1 MFLRKVQLII
11 IIAGMVLVPLV
22 YWHGVFFPYT
32 FIKTLVFYALTEV
45 AFVVWAALAFAKKE
59 YRSRGSLGVGAMALF
74 LIFVGMA
81 SAMGVDASKS
91 IWSDYE
97 RMFGFITWAHAA
109 VFVFVLSQVVR
120 QEREWDRIFKTNV
133 SVAAGIAAYAV
144 WQWFTTP
151 DLSISTVGNAA
162 YLSSY
167 LIPMFFI
174 TCMLVF
180 SKERFT
186 KSVWLYAA
194 ALLLFLVAL
203 VGTQARAGVVGLAGG
218 LGIGTLLFLFFAPR
232 QGSTLSL
239 SHGPLKRFVAVVYA
253 LGILAAVLMVVFPER
268 AVDFLPSRLG
278 QLADFNVQERT
289 ASGRILVWQVAWE
302 GWKEKPL
309 FGWGPE
315 HFSILFNTYYK
326 PELYAVE
333 PWFDRAHN
341 FIFDYGSTM
350 GIGGLV
356 AYVGMFGAAC
366 YMAVRKWR
374 QGVFPFWRM
383 AMICS
388 LVGAHLI
395 QNLFT
400 FDTISSLMVLLVVFG
415 YSNAQNVYGAETLM
429 SGKTIKSGRVLGAT
443 MVAVLIVGMSGY
455 FMVVRPYLANASAH
469 QGWELLRT
477 GGGDSAAI
485 AQFEKS
491 ISYGTPYSVDARRF
505 MAEYV
510 FEFLKQGGK
519 RPPESLRML
528 MDYAIEKITENIV
541 AEPENVKW
549 IMYRGELYSLLAQK
563 FDVAFIKKAEADFLR
578 AGEMSPGRP
587 QIYLELAQARN
598 MQGDSNKA
606 WEYIDYSIRTV
617 PNFSFGH
624 LNALILAI
632 ETGNTAREA
641 EEYKWLREKRELHN
655 ETIRDA
661 YTKARR
667 YKDAVTIQEQIIRFM
682 DEEQEAYP
690 AAYRAVFYAHLAA
703 LYRYA
708 GDIEHARLAAY
719 KVLELDPKKKN
730 EVDAF
735 LRSLP

>member
-1 MFLRKVQLII
+1 MFLRKAQLII
-11 IIAGMVLVPLV
+11 IIASMVLIPLV

-45 AFVVWAALAFAKKE
+45 VFALWVALAIAQKE
-59 YRSRGSLGVGAMALF
+59 FRVRWSLGIGAMALF
-74 LIFVGMA
+74 LIFMGIA
-81 SAMGVDASKS
+81 LAMGADASKS

-109 VFVFVLSQVVR
+109 VFVCILSQVVR
-120 QEREWDRIFKTNV
+120 QQQEWDWIFKINV
-133 SVAAGIAAYAV
+133 SVAAGVAAYAA
-144 WQWFTTP
+144 WQWFTAP

-194 ALLLFLVAL
+194 VLFLFLIAL

-218 LGIGTLLFLFFAPR
+218 LGIGALLFLFFAPA
-232 QGSTLSL
+232 QGFTLSL
-239 SHGPLKRFVAVVYA
+239 SHRLLKRFVAAVCA
-253 LGILAAVLMVVFPER
+253 LGILAVVLIAVFPER
-268 AVDFLPSRLG
+268 ATTFLPSQLG
-278 QLADFNVQERT
+278 QLIDFNIQERT

-302 GWKEKPL
+302 GWKEKLL

-326 PELYAVE
+326 PELYMVE

-366 YMAVRKWR
+366 WMAARKWR
-374 QGVFPFWRM
+374 QGALPFWHM
-383 AMICS
+383 AMIYS

-415 YSNAQNVYGAETLM
+415 YSNARNGAYTAETRSSHL
-429 SGKTIKSGRVLGAT
+429 IGASV
-443 MVAVLIVGMSGY
+443 VAVLVVGMGGY
-455 FMVVRPYLANASAH
+455 FFVARPYLANASAH

-477 GGGDSAAI
+477 GGGDDAAI

-528 MDYAIEKITENIV
+528 MNYAIKKMTENIA

-549 IMYRGELYSLLAQK
+549 VMYRGELYSLLAQK
-563 FDVAFIKKAEADFLR
+563 FDVAFIKDVEVDFLR
-578 AGEMSPGRP
+578 ARDMSPGRP
-587 QIYLELAQARN
+587 QIYLELAQARK
-598 MQGDSNKA
+598 MQGDSDKA
-606 WEYIDYSIRTV
+606 WEYIDYIIRTV

-632 ETGNTAREA
+632 ETGNTIREA
-641 EEYKWLREKRELHN
+641 EEYKWLSEKGELRS
-655 ETIRDA
+655 EAIRDA
-661 YTKARR
+661 YAKTQR
-667 YKDAVTIQEQIIRFM
+667 YKDAVKIQEQIIHFM

-690 AAYRAVFYAHLAA
+690 ATYRAVFYAHLAA
-703 LYRYA
+703 LYQYA

-719 KVLELDPKKKN
+719 KVLELDPSKKN